1 MSDEGVDRADRADLV
16 MRGGQVLVGDR
27 FESRS
32 VAVTDGRVVSVGPLD
47 ATIDAGEEVV
57 LAADEVLIPG
67 LVDTH
72 VHVNEPGRTEWEG
85 FETATRAAAAG
96 GVTTILDM
104 PLNSIPATLDAESL
118 RVKQQAAAGQ
128 CHVDVGFWGGAVP
141 ANLGQLRTLYEAGV
155 FGFKCFL
162 LDSGVPEFPPL
173 LGDQLDQAMAE
184 IADFDGLLIVH
195 AEDGAVIEAAPPP
208 AGADYARFLGSRPK
222 QSENVAIDHVIN
234 AARQTGCRA
243 HIVHLSSAE
252 AVPRLSAARA
262 DGVRITVETCP
273 HYLTL
278 DAESVPAGQTQYK
291 CCPPVRESGNRD
303 ALWTALAEGVIDVV
317 VSDHS
322 PSTIDLKCLDTGDFG
337 TAWGG
342 VSSLQLGL
350 PLVWTEAARRGHDL
364 TEVLRWMSSGT
375 SGLVGLPER
384 GRIAEGSPADL
395 VVLAPDE
402 TFVVDPATLYHRNAI
417 SPYAGL
423 ELRGV
428 VRRTYLRGRQVTGQQ
443 PRGALI
449 EREGT

>member
-1 MSDEGVDRADRADLV
+1 MSGSGDVDDRV
-16 MRGGQVLVGDR
+16 EMVIRGRRVLVDGR
-27 FESRS
+27 FEPRS
-32 VAVTDGRVVSVGPLD
+32 VAVTDGHVVAVEPVD
-47 ATIDAGEEVV
+47 ATNDAVHEVL
-57 LAADEVLIPG
+57 LADDEVLIPG

-118 RVKQQAAAGQ
+118 HVKQKAAAGQ

-141 ANLGQLRTLYEAGV
+141 ANLGRLRELYDAGV

-173 LGDQLDQAMAE
+173 LGGQLEQAMTE
-184 IADFDGLLIVH
+184 IASFDGLLIVH
-195 AEDGAVIEAAPPP
+195 AEDGAVIGAAPPP
-208 AGADYARFLGSRPK
+208 DGPDYARFLRSRPK
-222 QSENVAIDHVIN
+222 QSENVAIDHVIT
-234 AARQTGCRA
+234 AARRTGCRA

-252 AVPRLSAARA
+252 AVPQLRVARA
-262 DGVRITVETCP
+262 EGVRITVETCP

-278 DAESVPAGQTQYK
+278 DAEAVPPGQTEYK
-291 CCPPVRESGNRD
+291 CCPPIREAANRD
-303 ALWTALAEGVIDVV
+303 ALWDALAEGVIDVV

-322 PSTIDLKCLDTGDFG
+322 PSTVDLKCLDTGDFG
-337 TAWGG
+337 SAWGG

-350 PLVWTEAARRGHDL
+350 PLVWTEARRRGHQLAD
-364 TEVLRWMSSGT
+364 VLHWMSSRT
-375 SGLVGLPER
+375 SDLVGIGDR
-384 GRIAEGSPADL
+384 GRIAVGARADL

-402 TFVVDPATLYHRNAI
+402 NFVVDAATLYHRNAI
-417 SPYAGL
+417 SPYAGH
-423 ELRGV
+423 ELSGV
-428 VRRTYLRGRQVTGQQ
+428 VRRTYLRGQTVTGRDT
-443 PRGALI
+443 RGVLI

>member
-1 MSDEGVDRADRADLV
+1 MSVEGVDGVDLV
-16 MRGGQVLVGDR
+16 LRGGQVLVGDR
-27 FESRS
+27 FEARS
-32 VAVTDGRVVSVGPLD
+32 VMVTDGHVVGIGAVD
-47 ATIDAGEEVV
+47 AVVEATEEVV
-57 LAADEVLIPG
+57 LGADEVLIPG

-118 RVKQQAAAGQ
+118 QVKQKAAAGQ

-141 ANLGQLRTLYEAGV
+141 ANLGQLRSLYEAGV

-184 IADFDGLLIVH
+184 IAAFDGLLIVH
-195 AEDGAVIEAAPPP
+195 AEDGAVIAGAPPP

-222 QSENVAIDHVIN
+222 QSENVAIDHVID
-234 AARQTGCRA
+234 AARRTGCRA

-252 AVPRLSAARA
+252 AVPRLHAARA
-262 DGVRITVETCP
+262 EGVTITVETCP

-291 CCPPVRESGNRD
+291 CCPPVREAANRD
-303 ALWTALAEGVIDVV
+303 ALWDALAEGVIDVV

-337 TAWGG
+337 SAWGG

-350 PLVWTEAARRGHDL
+350 PLVWTEARRRGHDL
-364 TEVLRWMSSGT
+364 PDVLRWMARGT
-375 SGLVGLPER
+375 SELVGLLER
-384 GRIAEGSPADL
+384 GRIEAGCRADL

-417 SPYAGL
+417 SPYAGR
-423 ELRGV
+423 ELCGV
-428 VRRTYLRGRQVTGQQ
+428 VRRTYLRGTPVISAH
-443 PRGALI
+443 PRGDLI